1 MRSISTAEMRE
12 LDRLASQRFGIPSL
26 ILMENAGRGIT
37 DLAKKIL
44 SKKKANVL
52 VVCGKGNNGGDGF
65 VAARHLSNRG
75 HQIQVVLLAAPAELK
90 GDAAVNFKILEK
102 MRIPIASLQSG
113 IPNEAKTISER
124 RLLRLLRSRAMT
136 ADLIIDAIFG
146 IGLTRPITGFIQEV
160 IQVLNR
166 LKKKILSVDVP
177 SGINSD
183 TGAIMNIA
191 VNASLTGTLHAPKIG
206 LTRKPGS
213 GYAGKVEVLDISIP
227 RFLFQTSTRARV

>member
-1 MRSISTAEMRE
+1 MKSISTLQMKR
-12 LDRLASQRFGIPSL
+12 LDVLAANKYGISTL
-26 ILMENAGRGIT
+26 ILMENTGRGIA
-37 DLAKKIL
+37 DLARKIL
-44 SKKKANVL
+44 SKKKANIL
-52 VVCGKGNNGGDGF
+52 IVCGKGNNGGDGF
-65 VAARHLSNRG
+65 AAARHLSNKG
-75 HQIQVVLLAAPAELK
+75 YQIQVVVLAHPRELK
-90 GDAAVNFKILEK
+90 GDAARNFKILEK
-102 MRIPIASLQSG
+102 MRIPIVSLRSG

-166 LKKKILSVDVP
+166 SKKKILSVDVP

-227 RFLFQTSTRARV
+227 AVRV